1 MPAGQRHHLSR
12 SRHITVLI
20 MRNQVT
26 FILLSGNGSKIRQ
39 FSSTRRLLGLGLALV
54 VACLSALGVLARDY
68 QRLRGDVARNVLLEQ
83 SIAKREHEISFQHQQ
98 IESFANEINNLKER
112 LLALNE
118 FERQIRVIANL
129 DHPAEQENLFG
140 IGGSTPED
148 LDPGGQMKRDQAN
161 LLRNMH
167 EQVEQLE
174 IAAIQEEKGMGKLM
188 DALTKQRNLL
198 ACTPSIRPAKG
209 WISSQFGYRTSPFTG
224 RREFHSGVDIA
235 NSHGTSILATAD
247 GVVSFSG
254 PKHLLGNLVVVD
266 HGHGLV
272 TRYGHVE
279 ESLVKRGAKVKR
291 GALIAKM
298 GNTGRST
305 GPHVHYEVRLN
316 GLPVDPVKYIL
327 N

>member
-1 MPAGQRHHLSR
+1 
-12 SRHITVLI
+12 

-26 FILLSGNGSKIRQ
+26 FILLSGNGAKIRQ
-39 FSSTRRLLGLGLALV
+39 FSSTRRALGLGLALIV
-54 VACLSALGVLARDY
+54 VSLGALGFLARDY
-68 QRLRGDVARNVLLEQ
+68 QRLREDVSRNVVLEQ
-83 SIAKREHEISFQHQQ
+83 SVAKRDHQISFQHEQ
-98 IESFANEINNLKER
+98 IESFAQEINLLKER

-129 DHPAEQENLFG
+129 EHSADQENLFG
-140 IGGSTPED
+140 IGGSMPED
-148 LDPGGQMKRDQAN
+148 LDPGSQMKRDQVN
-161 LLRNMH
+161 LLRDMH

-174 IAAIQEEKGMGKLM
+174 IAAVQEEKGMGKLM
-188 DALTKQRNLL
+188 EALKKQRNLL
-198 ACTPSIRPAKG
+198 ACTPSIRPSKG

-224 RREFHSGVDIA
+224 RREFHSGIDIA

-254 PKHLLGNLVVVD
+254 PKHLLGNLVVID
-266 HGHGLV
+266 HGHGVV
-272 TRYGHVE
+272 TRYGHLQE
-279 ESLVKRGAKVKR
+279 TLVKRGAKVKR
-291 GALIAKM
+291 GASIAKM